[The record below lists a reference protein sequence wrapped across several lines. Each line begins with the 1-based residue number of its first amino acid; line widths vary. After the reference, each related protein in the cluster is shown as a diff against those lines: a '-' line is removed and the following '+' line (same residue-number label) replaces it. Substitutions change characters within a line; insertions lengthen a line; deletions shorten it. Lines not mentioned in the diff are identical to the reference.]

1 MVEAGGHGVTAT
13 SADAPSERTS
23 GQRTRLVI
31 AASSVGTIFEWYD
44 FYLYGLLAT
53 ILSVQFFSGVN
64 ETTGFILAL
73 AAFAAGFAVRPFGAV
88 VFGRIGD
95 LVGRKNT
102 FLVTMAIMGLST
114 FLVGLLPSYSSIG
127 VGAPILL
134 VTLRLLQGLALGG
147 EYGGAA
153 IYVAEHAPE
162 GKRGFHTS
170 FIQTTATV
178 GLFAAL
184 IVVIVTRSLTGEIAF
199 VDWGWRIPFLI
210 SLVLLAVSLWMR
222 LQLQESP
229 VFQQMK
235 EEGTTSRAPLTEA
248 FASWPNA
255 RLVLIALFG
264 AVIGQAVVWYTS
276 QFYALFFL
284 EKVMRV
290 DGATANIMIAI
301 ALVIGTPFFLVFGWL
316 SDRIGRKKI
325 ILAGCLIA
333 AVAYFPLFHS
343 LAKAV
348 NPALYAAQG
357 SAPVTVIADPADC
370 SLQFDPIGK
379 TRFDRKSCDIAKSF
393 LAKSGVGYANEA
405 AAPGSAAKLRVGEAL
420 IDVPDPRITSDFPF
434 GELVE
439 NFQNAARAE
448 LSTAGYP
455 DKAEPAQIDWLAAVS
470 ILTFFVILVTMV
482 YGPIAALLVELFPAR
497 IRYTSM
503 SLPYHIGNG
512 WFGGFLPT
520 IAFAIVAATGNI
532 YSGLWYPVIIA
543 GLTVVV
549 GVLLLPETRGRRIDA

>member
-1 MVEAGGHGVTAT
+1 VSTTA
-13 SADAPSERTS
+13 ADASTERTA

-114 FLVGLLPSYSSIG
+114 FLVGLLPSYASIG
-127 VGAPILL
+127 IGAPVLL

-162 GKRGFHTS
+162 DRRGFHTS
-170 FIQTTATV
+170 FIQTTATL

-184 IVVIVTRSLTGEIAF
+184 IVVIVTRSLLGEIAF
-199 VDWGWRIPFLI
+199 VDWGWRIPFLL
-210 SLVLLAVSLWMR
+210 SLVLLAVSMWMR
-222 LQLQESP
+222 LKLEESP
-229 VFQQMK
+229 VFRQMK

-264 AVIGQAVVWYTS
+264 AVIGQAVVWYTG

-333 AVAYFPLFHS
+333 ALAYFPLFHALS
-343 LAKAV
+343 KAV
-348 NPALYAAQG
+348 NPALYAAQAR
-357 SAPVTVIADPADC
+357 SPVTVIADPAGC

-379 TRFDRKSCDIAKSF
+379 NQFDRKSCDIAKSF
-393 LAKSGVGYANEA
+393 LAKAGVGYSNEA
-405 AAPGSAAKLRVGEAL
+405 APAGSPAQLRIGEAL
-420 IDVPDPRITSDFPF
+420 IDVPDPRIESPFPF
-434 GELVE
+434 SDTVE
-439 NFQNAARAE
+439 TFQNAARAE
-448 LSTAGYP
+448 LSMAGYP
-455 DKAEPAQIDWLAAVS
+455 DRADPAQINWSVAIG
-470 ILTFFVILVTMV
+470 ILTLFVILVTMV

-532 YSGLWYPVIIA
+532 YSGLWYPVIVAAITA
-543 GLTVVV
+543 VIGA
-549 GVLLLPETRGRRIDA
+549 LLLPETRHRRIDA

>member
-1 MVEAGGHGVTAT
+1 
-13 SADAPSERTS
+13 
-23 GQRTRLVI
+23 
-31 AASSVGTIFEWYD
+31 
-44 FYLYGLLAT
+44 
-53 ILSVQFFSGVN
+53 
-64 ETTGFILAL
+64 
-73 AAFAAGFAVRPFGAV
+73 
-88 VFGRIGD
+88 
-95 LVGRKNT
+95 
-102 FLVTMAIMGLST
+102 
-114 FLVGLLPSYSSIG
+114 
-127 VGAPILL
+127 
-134 VTLRLLQGLALGG
+134 
-147 EYGGAA
+147 
-153 IYVAEHAPE
+153 
-162 GKRGFHTS
+162 
-170 FIQTTATV
+170 
-178 GLFAAL
+178 LFAAL

-357 SAPVTVIADPADC
+357 RAPVTVIADPADC

-379 TRFDRKSCDIAKSF
+379 TRFDRKSCDLAKSF
-393 LAKSGVGYANEA
+393 LAKAGVGYANED
-405 AAPGSAAKLRVGEAL
+405 AAPGSAAKLRIGEAL

-434 GELVE
+434 SELVE

-455 DKAEPAQIDWLAAVS
+455 DKADPTRINWFTAVS

-549 GVLLLPETRGRRIDA
+549 GALLLPETRDRRVDA

>member
-1 MVEAGGHGVTAT
+1 
-13 SADAPSERTS
+13 
-23 GQRTRLVI
+23 
-31 AASSVGTIFEWYD
+31 
-44 FYLYGLLAT
+44 
-53 ILSVQFFSGVN
+53 
-64 ETTGFILAL
+64 
-73 AAFAAGFAVRPFGAV
+73 
-88 VFGRIGD
+88 
-95 LVGRKNT
+95 
-102 FLVTMAIMGLST
+102 
-114 FLVGLLPSYSSIG
+114 
-127 VGAPILL
+127 
-134 VTLRLLQGLALGG
+134 
-147 EYGGAA
+147 
-153 IYVAEHAPE
+153 
-162 GKRGFHTS
+162 
-170 FIQTTATV
+170 
-178 GLFAAL
+178 
-184 IVVIVTRSLTGEIAF
+184 
-199 VDWGWRIPFLI
+199 
-210 SLVLLAVSLWMR
+210 
-222 LQLQESP
+222 
-229 VFQQMK
+229 
-235 EEGTTSRAPLTEA
+235 
-248 FASWPNA
+248 
-255 RLVLIALFG
+255 VLIALFG